1 MKPKNTLLII
11 TAALALQST
20 PALAGPPNDNFT
32 NRLALVG
39 TNFSVMGTNTTAT
52 KETGET
58 NHAASFG
65 YTASE
70 KSG

>member
-1 MKPKNTLLII
+1 MKTTHTVIAL
-11 TAALALQST
+11 TAALPLQST
-20 PALAGPPNDNFT
+20 TTLAGPPNDNFT
-32 NRLALVG
+32 NRLALIG
-39 TNFSVMGTNTTAT
+39 TNLSVMGTNTTAS
-52 KETGET
+52 KDTGET